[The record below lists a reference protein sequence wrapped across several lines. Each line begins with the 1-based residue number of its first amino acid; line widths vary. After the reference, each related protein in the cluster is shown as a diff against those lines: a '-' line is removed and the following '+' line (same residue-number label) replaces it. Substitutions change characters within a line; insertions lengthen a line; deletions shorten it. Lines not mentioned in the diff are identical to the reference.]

1 MRLRRLSEDCLEMT
15 NFISL
20 GAFCDILFLLPNFVE
35 VFCSASGRLLKSMD
49 LKHKQCFMYGSY
61 IFRRVAHL
69 LLTVWSSPDCLSV
82 LVFKR

>member
-1 MRLRRLSEDCLEMT
+1 VT
-15 NFISL
+15 NFISQ

-35 VFCSASGRLLKSMD
+35 VLYSASGRLLKSMD
-49 LKHKQCFMYGSY
+49 LKHKRCFMYGSH

-82 LVFKR
+82 LFKKI